1 MLEAFGKKAAVIGI
15 AILVSILLLVSAVGS
30 VASQM
35 SAVLVGGGEEE
46 GTEGNRV
53 ITLSLNLSAD
63 VEKYREQVLEEV
75 KKYGMEAYI
84 NLFLAVIMQE
94 SGGQGGDIFQASESL
109 GLPPNT
115 LDTARSI
122 EQGVK
127 YLSSMITK
135 AGVTSPEDIEH
146 IRLAL
151 QGYNFGGGYIDYAV
165 QKDGKWTQ
173 ENTFAFAKKKSGGVR
188 NTGSRVEQ
196 LGPWHYGD
204 QYYTAH
210 VLRYYQYS
218 DPQGEN
224 AAEGENAGV
233 AAGVAVEKRLAW
245 LFPDGT
251 PTSPNGMQKYLT
263 QITVPIINKNG
274 KAATMTLT
282 VHKKLAGEIKKVFE
296 DMKRAGFKIK
306 PEETAGYNWRTMAS
320 NSSSISHHS
329 YGCVVDVNWTSNGA
343 SYTSWGYHPG
353 KDEFSVTEKIVSIWK
368 CHGFYWGGDWSTAY
382 FDPMHFTY
390 TNH

>member
-1 MLEAFGKKAAVIGI
+1 MVERLRKKGVVIGI
-15 AILVSILLLVSAVGS
+15 VIIVPIMLLVSIVGS
-30 VASQM
+30 VTSQI
-35 SAVLVGGGEEE
+35 SAVLVGGEEE
-46 GTEGNRV
+46 GSTGGST
-53 ITLSLNLSAD
+53 ITVSLNLSPD
-63 VEKYREQVLEEV
+63 VARYREPVLAEA

-115 LDTARSI
+115 LDTAGSI

-127 YLSSMITK
+127 YLSGMITK
-135 AGVTSPEDIEH
+135 ARVASPEDLEH

-151 QGYNFGGGYIDYAV
+151 QGYNFGGGYIDYAMLNG
-165 QKDGKWTQ
+165 GKWTQ
-173 ENTFAFAKKKSGGVR
+173 ENTFRYAKEKSGGVR
-188 NTGSRVEQ
+188 NTGSRAEQ
-196 LGPWHYGD
+196 LGPWRYGD
-204 QYYTAH
+204 QYYTDH
-210 VLRYYQYS
+210 VLRYYQRG
-218 DPQGEN
+218 DQ
-224 AAEGENAGV
+224 AEESV
-233 AAGVAVEKRLAW
+233 AAGEAAKVALEGRLDW
-245 LFPDGT
+245 LFPDGV
-251 PTSPNGMQKYLT
+251 PSSPNEMQKYLT

-274 KAATMTLT
+274 KAATMILT
-282 VHKKLAGEIKKVFE
+282 VHKKLAEEIKKVFE

-320 NSSSISHHS
+320 NSSRVSHHS

-353 KDEFSVTEKIVSIWK
+353 KDEFSVTKEIVDIWK
-368 CHGFYWGGDWSTAY
+368 RHGFYWGGDWSTAY

>member
-1 MLEAFGKKAAVIGI
+1 MVERLRKKGVVIGI
-15 AILVSILLLVSAVGS
+15 VIIVPIMLLVSIVGS
-30 VASQM
+30 VTSQI
-35 SAVLVGGGEEE
+35 SAVLVGGEEE
-46 GTEGNRV
+46 GSTGGST
-53 ITLSLNLSAD
+53 ITVSLNLSPD
-63 VEKYREQVLEEV
+63 VARYREPVLAEA

-115 LDTARSI
+115 LDTAGSI

-127 YLSSMITK
+127 YLSGMITK
-135 AGVTSPEDIEH
+135 ARVASPEDLEH

-151 QGYNFGGGYIDYAV
+151 QGYNFGGGYIDYAMLNG
-165 QKDGKWTQ
+165 GKWTQ
-173 ENTFAFAKKKSGGVR
+173 ENTFRYAKEKSGGVR
-188 NTGSRVEQ
+188 NTGSRAEQ
-196 LGPWHYGD
+196 LGPWRYGD
-204 QYYTAH
+204 QYYTDH
-210 VLRYYQYS
+210 VLRYYQRG
-218 DPQGEN
+218 DQ
-224 AAEGENAGV
+224 AEESV
-233 AAGVAVEKRLAW
+233 AAGEAAKVALEGRLDW
-245 LFPDGT
+245 LFPDGV
-251 PTSPNGMQKYLT
+251 PSSPNEMQKYLT

-274 KAATMTLT
+274 KAATMILT
-282 VHKKLAGEIKKVFE
+282 VHKKLAEEIKKVFE

-320 NSSSISHHS
+320 NSSKVSHHS

-353 KDEFSVTEKIVSIWK
+353 KDEFSVTKEIVDIWK
-368 CHGFYWGGDWSTAY
+368 RHGFYWGGDWSTAY

>member
-1 MLEAFGKKAAVIGI
+1 MVERLRKRGAVIGI
-15 AILVSILLLVSAVGS
+15 VIIVPIMLLVSIVGS
-30 VASQM
+30 VTSQI
-35 SAVLVGGGEEE
+35 SAVLVGGEEE
-46 GTEGNRV
+46 GSTGGGST
-53 ITLSLNLSAD
+53 ITVSLNLSPD
-63 VEKYREQVLEEV
+63 VARYREPVLAEA

-115 LDTARSI
+115 LDTAGSI

-127 YLSSMITK
+127 YLSGMITK
-135 AGVTSPEDIEH
+135 ARVASPEDLEH

-151 QGYNFGGGYIDYAV
+151 QGYNFGGGYIDYAMLNG
-165 QKDGKWTQ
+165 GKWTQ
-173 ENTFAFAKKKSGGVR
+173 ENTFRYAKEKSGGVR
-188 NTGSRVEQ
+188 NTGNRAEQ
-196 LGPWHYGD
+196 LGPWRYGD
-204 QYYTAH
+204 QYYTDH
-210 VLRYYQYS
+210 VLRYYQRG
-218 DPQGEN
+218 DQ
-224 AAEGENAGV
+224 AEESV
-233 AAGVAVEKRLAW
+233 AAGEAAKVALEGRLDW
-245 LFPDGT
+245 LFPDGV
-251 PTSPNGMQKYLT
+251 PSSPNEMQKYLT

-274 KAATMTLT
+274 KAATMILT
-282 VHKKLAGEIKKVFE
+282 VHKKLAEEIKKVFE

-320 NSSSISHHS
+320 NSSKVSHHS

-353 KDEFSVTEKIVSIWK
+353 KDEFSVTKEVVDIWK
-368 CHGFYWGGDWSTAY
+368 RHGFYWGGDWSTAY

>member
-1 MLEAFGKKAAVIGI
+1 MEGIGRKGIGICIAVIT
-15 AILVSILLLVSAVGS
+15 SIMLLVSVIGS
-30 VASQM
+30 VTSQI

-46 GTEGNRV
+46 GTEGSHA
-53 ITLSLNLSAD
+53 ITVSLNLSQD
-63 VEKYREQVLEEV
+63 VEKYRERILEEA
-75 KKYGMEAYI
+75 KKYGTEAYI
-84 NLFLAVIMQE
+84 NLFLAVVMQE

-115 LDTARSI
+115 LDVNQSI

-127 YLSSMITK
+127 YLSGMITK
-135 AGVTSPEDIEH
+135 AGVTSPEDLEH

-151 QGYNFGGGYIDYAV
+151 QGYNFGGAYIDYAI

-173 ENTFAFAKKKSGGVR
+173 ENTFEFAKEKSGGVK
-188 NTGSRVEQ
+188 NTGSRAEQ

-210 VLRYYQYS
+210 VLRYYQS
-218 DPQGEN
+218 GAEQGES
-224 AAEGENAGV
+224 
-233 AAGVAVEKRLAW
+233 VAVGEAAQVALAERIDW
-245 LFPDGT
+245 LFPDGL
-251 PTSPNGMQKYLT
+251 PSSPNEMQKYLT
-263 QITVPIINKNG
+263 QITVPIVNKNG
-274 KAATMTLT
+274 NKATMILT
-282 VHKKLAGEIKKVFE
+282 VHKKLASEIKEVFK
-296 DMKRAGFKIK
+296 DMEKAGFKIK

-320 NSSSISHHS
+320 NSASISHHS

-343 SYTSWGYHPG
+343 SYTNWGYHPG
-353 KDEFSVTEKIVSIWK
+353 EDEFSVTQNIVNIWK
-368 CHGFYWGGDWSTAY
+368 GHGFYWGGDWSPAY

>member
-1 MLEAFGKKAAVIGI
+1 MERLRKKGAVIGI
-15 AILVSILLLVSAVGS
+15 AIIVPIMLLVSIVGS
-30 VASQM
+30 VTSQI
-35 SAVLVGGGEEE
+35 SAVLVGGEEE
-46 GTEGNRV
+46 GSIGGDST
-53 ITLSLNLSAD
+53 ITVSLNLSPD
-63 VEKYREQVLEEV
+63 VERYRELVLAEA

-115 LDTARSI
+115 LDTAGSI

-127 YLSSMITK
+127 YLSAMITK
-135 AGVTSPEDIEH
+135 AGVTSPEDLEH

-151 QGYNFGGGYIDYAV
+151 QGYNFGGAYIDYAM
-165 QKDGKWTQ
+165 KNGGKWTQ
-173 ENTFAFAKKKSGGVR
+173 ENTFGYAKEKSGGVR
-188 NTGSRVEQ
+188 NTGSRAEQ
-196 LGPWHYGD
+196 LGPWRYGD
-204 QYYTAH
+204 QYYTDH
-210 VLRYYQYS
+210 VLRYYQLG
-218 DPQGEN
+218 DPGE
-224 AAEGENAGV
+224 ESV
-233 AAGVAVEKRLAW
+233 AAGEAAKVALEGRLDW
-245 LFPDGT
+245 LFSDGV
-251 PTSPNGMQKYLT
+251 PSSPKEMQKYLT

-274 KAATMTLT
+274 KAATMILT
-282 VHKKLAGEIKKVFE
+282 VHKKLATEIKKVFE

-320 NSSSISHHS
+320 NSSRVSHHS

-353 KDEFSVTEKIVSIWK
+353 EDEFSVTKEIVNIWK
-368 CHGFYWGGDWSTAY
+368 RHGFYWGGDWSTAY

>member
-1 MLEAFGKKAAVIGI
+1 MVERLRKKGAVIGI
-15 AILVSILLLVSAVGS
+15 VIIVPIMLLVSIVGS
-30 VASQM
+30 VTSQI
-35 SAVLVGGGEEE
+35 SAVLVGGEEE
-46 GTEGNRV
+46 GSTGGGST
-53 ITLSLNLSAD
+53 ITVSLNLSPD
-63 VEKYREQVLEEV
+63 VARYREPVLAEA

-115 LDTARSI
+115 LDTAGSI

-127 YLSSMITK
+127 YLSGMITK
-135 AGVTSPEDIEH
+135 AKVASPEDLEH

-151 QGYNFGGGYIDYAV
+151 QGYNFGGGYIDYAMLNG
-165 QKDGKWTQ
+165 GKWTQ
-173 ENTFAFAKKKSGGVR
+173 ENTFSYAKEKSGGVR
-188 NTGSRVEQ
+188 NTGSRAEQ
-196 LGPWHYGD
+196 LGPWRYGD
-204 QYYTAH
+204 QYYTDH
-210 VLRYYQYS
+210 VLRYYQRG
-218 DPQGEN
+218 DQ
-224 AAEGENAGV
+224 AEESV
-233 AAGVAVEKRLAW
+233 AAGEAAKVALEGRLDW
-245 LFPDGT
+245 LFPDGV
-251 PTSPNGMQKYLT
+251 PSSPNEMQKYLT

-274 KAATMTLT
+274 KAATMILT
-282 VHKKLAGEIKKVFE
+282 VHKKLAEEIKKVFE

-320 NSSSISHHS
+320 NSSRVSHHS

-353 KDEFSVTEKIVSIWK
+353 EDEYSVTKEIVNIWK
-368 CHGFYWGGDWSTAY
+368 RHGFYWGGDWSTAY

>member
-1 MLEAFGKKAAVIGI
+1 MERLRKKGAVIGI
-15 AILVSILLLVSAVGS
+15 AIIVPIMLLVSIVGS
-30 VASQM
+30 VTSQI
-35 SAVLVGGGEEE
+35 SAVLVGGEEE
-46 GTEGNRV
+46 ESIGGDST
-53 ITLSLNLSAD
+53 ITVSLNLSPD
-63 VEKYREQVLEEV
+63 VERYRELVLAEA

-115 LDTARSI
+115 LDTAGSI

-127 YLSSMITK
+127 YLSGMITK
-135 AGVTSPEDIEH
+135 ARVESPEDLEH

-151 QGYNFGGGYIDYAV
+151 QGYNFGGGYIDYAMLN
-165 QKDGKWTQ
+165 GGNWTQ
-173 ENTFAFAKKKSGGVR
+173 ENTFSYAKEKSGGVR
-188 NTGSRVEQ
+188 NTGSRAEQ
-196 LGPWHYGD
+196 LGPWRYGD
-204 QYYTAH
+204 QYYTDH
-210 VLRYYQYS
+210 VLRYYQRG
-218 DPQGEN
+218 DQ
-224 AAEGENAGV
+224 AEESV
-233 AAGVAVEKRLAW
+233 AAGEAAKVALEGRLDW
-245 LFPDGT
+245 LFPDGV
-251 PTSPNGMQKYLT
+251 PSSPKEMQKYLT

-274 KAATMTLT
+274 KAATMILT
-282 VHKKLAGEIKKVFE
+282 VHKKLATEIKKVFE

-320 NSSSISHHS
+320 NSYRVSHHS

-353 KDEFSVTEKIVSIWK
+353 EDKFSVTKEIVNIWK
-368 CHGFYWGGDWSTAY
+368 RHGFYWGGDWSTAY

>member
-1 MLEAFGKKAAVIGI
+1 MERLRKKGAVIGI
-15 AILVSILLLVSAVGS
+15 AIIVPIMLLVSIVGS
-30 VASQM
+30 VTSQI
-35 SAVLVGGGEEE
+35 SAVLIGGEEE
-46 GTEGNRV
+46 ESIGGDST
-53 ITLSLNLSAD
+53 ITVSLNLSPD
-63 VEKYREQVLEEV
+63 VERYRELVLAEA

-115 LDTARSI
+115 LDTAGSI

-127 YLSSMITK
+127 YLSGMITK
-135 AGVTSPEDIEH
+135 ARVESPEDLEH

-151 QGYNFGGGYIDYAV
+151 QGYNFGGGYIDYAMLN
-165 QKDGKWTQ
+165 GGNWTQ
-173 ENTFAFAKKKSGGVR
+173 ENTFSYAKEKSGGVR
-188 NTGSRVEQ
+188 NTGSRAEQ
-196 LGPWHYGD
+196 LGPWRYGD
-204 QYYTAH
+204 QYYTDH
-210 VLRYYQYS
+210 VLRYYQRG
-218 DPQGEN
+218 DQ
-224 AAEGENAGV
+224 AEESV
-233 AAGVAVEKRLAW
+233 AAGEAAKVALEGRLDW
-245 LFPDGT
+245 LFPDGV
-251 PTSPNGMQKYLT
+251 PSSPKEMQKYLT

-274 KAATMTLT
+274 KAATMILT
-282 VHKKLAGEIKKVFE
+282 VHKKLATEIKKVFE

-320 NSSSISHHS
+320 NSSRVSHHS

-353 KDEFSVTEKIVSIWK
+353 EDKFSVTKEIVNIWK
-368 CHGFYWGGDWSTAY
+368 RHGFYWGGDWSTAY

>member
-1 MLEAFGKKAAVIGI
+1 MVERLRKRGAVIGI
-15 AILVSILLLVSAVGS
+15 VIIVPIMLLVSIVGS
-30 VASQM
+30 VTSQI
-35 SAVLVGGGEEE
+35 SAVLVGGEEE
-46 GTEGNRV
+46 GSTGGGST
-53 ITLSLNLSAD
+53 ITVSLNLSPD
-63 VEKYREQVLEEV
+63 VERYRELVLAEA
-75 KKYGMEAYI
+75 KKHGMEAYI

-115 LDTARSI
+115 LDTAGSI

-127 YLSSMITK
+127 YLSGMITK
-135 AGVTSPEDIEH
+135 AGVTSPEDLEH

-151 QGYNFGGGYIDYAV
+151 QGYNFGGGYIDYAM
-165 QKDGKWTQ
+165 KNGGKWTQ
-173 ENTFAFAKKKSGGVR
+173 ENTFGYAKEKSGGVR
-188 NTGSRVEQ
+188 NTGSRAEQ
-196 LGPWHYGD
+196 LGPWRYGD
-204 QYYTAH
+204 QYYTDH
-210 VLRYYQYS
+210 VLRYYQRG
-218 DPQGEN
+218 DQ
-224 AAEGENAGV
+224 AEESV
-233 AAGVAVEKRLAW
+233 AAGEAAKVALEGRLDW
-245 LFPDGT
+245 LFPDGV
-251 PTSPNGMQKYLT
+251 PSSPNEMQKYLT

-274 KAATMTLT
+274 KAATMILT
-282 VHKKLAGEIKKVFE
+282 VHKKLAEEIKKVFE

-320 NSSSISHHS
+320 NSSRVSHHS

-353 KDEFSVTEKIVSIWK
+353 KDEFSVTKEVVDIWK
-368 CHGFYWGGDWSTAY
+368 RHGFYWGGDWSTAY

>member
-1 MLEAFGKKAAVIGI
+1 MVERLRKKGVVIGI
-15 AILVSILLLVSAVGS
+15 VIIVPIMLLVSIVGS
-30 VASQM
+30 VTSQI
-35 SAVLVGGGEEE
+35 SAVLVGGEEE
-46 GTEGNRV
+46 GSTGGST
-53 ITLSLNLSAD
+53 ITVSLNLSPD
-63 VEKYREQVLEEV
+63 VARYREPVLAEA

-115 LDTARSI
+115 LDTAGSI

-127 YLSSMITK
+127 YLSGMITK
-135 AGVTSPEDIEH
+135 AGVTSPEDLEH

-151 QGYNFGGGYIDYAV
+151 QGYNFGGGYIDYAM
-165 QKDGKWTQ
+165 KNGGKWTQ
-173 ENTFAFAKKKSGGVR
+173 ENTFGYAKEKSGGVR
-188 NTGSRVEQ
+188 NTGSRAEQ
-196 LGPWHYGD
+196 LGPWRYGD
-204 QYYTAH
+204 QYYTDH
-210 VLRYYQYS
+210 VLRYYQRG
-218 DPQGEN
+218 DQ
-224 AAEGENAGV
+224 AEESV
-233 AAGVAVEKRLAW
+233 AAGEAAKVALEGRLDW
-245 LFPDGT
+245 LFPDGV
-251 PTSPNGMQKYLT
+251 PSSPNEMQKYLT

-274 KAATMTLT
+274 KAATMILT
-282 VHKKLAGEIKKVFE
+282 VHKKLAEEIKKVFE

-320 NSSSISHHS
+320 NSSRVSHHS

-353 KDEFSVTEKIVSIWK
+353 EDEYSVTKKIVNIWK
-368 CHGFYWGGDWSTAY
+368 RHGFYWGGDWSTAY

>member
-1 MLEAFGKKAAVIGI
+1 MVERLRKKGAVI
-15 AILVSILLLVSAVGS
+15 AIVIIVPIMLLVSIVGS
-30 VASQM
+30 VTSQI
-35 SAVLVGGGEEE
+35 SAVLVGGEEE
-46 GTEGNRV
+46 GSIGGDST
-53 ITLSLNLSAD
+53 ITVSLNISPD
-63 VEKYREQVLEEV
+63 VERYRELVLAEA
-75 KKYGMEAYI
+75 KKHGMEAYI

-115 LDTARSI
+115 LDTAGSI

-127 YLSSMITK
+127 YLSGMITK
-135 AGVTSPEDIEH
+135 AGVTSPEDLEH

-151 QGYNFGGGYIDYAV
+151 QGYNFGGGYIDYAM
-165 QKDGKWTQ
+165 KNGGKWTQ
-173 ENTFAFAKKKSGGVR
+173 ENTFGYAKEKSGGVR
-188 NTGSRVEQ
+188 NTGSRAEQ

-204 QYYTAH
+204 QYYTDH
-210 VLRYYQYS
+210 VLRYYQRGDQEEES
-218 DPQGEN
+218 
-224 AAEGENAGV
+224 V
-233 AAGVAVEKRLAW
+233 AAGEAAKVALEGRLDW
-245 LFPDGT
+245 LFPDGV
-251 PTSPNGMQKYLT
+251 PSSPNEMQKYLT

-274 KAATMTLT
+274 KAATMILT
-282 VHKKLAGEIKKVFE
+282 VHKKLAEEIKKVFE

-320 NSSSISHHS
+320 NSSKVSHHS

-353 KDEFSVTEKIVSIWK
+353 EDEYSVTKKIVNIWK
-368 CHGFYWGGDWSTAY
+368 RHGFYWGGDWSTAY

>member
-1 MLEAFGKKAAVIGI
+1 MVERLRKKGAVI
-15 AILVSILLLVSAVGS
+15 AIVIIVPIMLLVSIVGS
-30 VASQM
+30 VTSQI
-35 SAVLVGGGEEE
+35 SAVLVGGEEE
-46 GTEGNRV
+46 GSIGGDST
-53 ITLSLNLSAD
+53 ITVSLNISPD
-63 VEKYREQVLEEV
+63 VERYRELVLAEA
-75 KKYGMEAYI
+75 KKHGMEAYI

-115 LDTARSI
+115 LDTAGSI

-127 YLSSMITK
+127 YLSGMITK
-135 AGVTSPEDIEH
+135 AGVTSPEDLEH

-151 QGYNFGGGYIDYAV
+151 QGYNFGGGYIDYAM
-165 QKDGKWTQ
+165 KNGGKWTQ
-173 ENTFAFAKKKSGGVR
+173 ENTFGYAKEKSGGVR
-188 NTGSRVEQ
+188 NTGSRAEQ
-196 LGPWHYGD
+196 LGPCHYGD
-204 QYYTAH
+204 QYYTDH
-210 VLRYYQYS
+210 VLRYYQRGDQEEES
-218 DPQGEN
+218 
-224 AAEGENAGV
+224 V
-233 AAGVAVEKRLAW
+233 AAGEAAKVALEGRLDW
-245 LFPDGT
+245 LFPDGV
-251 PTSPNGMQKYLT
+251 PSSPNEMQKYLT

-274 KAATMTLT
+274 KAATMILT
-282 VHKKLAGEIKKVFE
+282 VHKKLAEEIKKVFE

-320 NSSSISHHS
+320 NSSKVSHHS

-353 KDEFSVTEKIVSIWK
+353 EDEYSVTKKIVNIWK
-368 CHGFYWGGDWSTAY
+368 RHGFYWGGDWSTAY

>member
-1 MLEAFGKKAAVIGI
+1 MAERLRKKGAVIGI
-15 AILVSILLLVSAVGS
+15 VIIVPIMLLVSIVGS
-30 VASQM
+30 VTSQI
-35 SAVLVGGGEEE
+35 SAVLVGGEEE
-46 GTEGNRV
+46 GSTGGGST
-53 ITLSLNLSAD
+53 ITVSLNLSPD
-63 VEKYREQVLEEV
+63 VARYREPVLAEA

-109 GLPPNT
+109 GLSPNT
-115 LDTARSI
+115 LDTAGSI

-127 YLSSMITK
+127 YLSGMITK
-135 AGVTSPEDIEH
+135 ARVASPEDLEH

-151 QGYNFGGGYIDYAV
+151 QGYNFGGGYIDYAMLNG
-165 QKDGKWTQ
+165 GKWTQ
-173 ENTFAFAKKKSGGVR
+173 ENTFSYAKEKSGGVR
-188 NTGSRVEQ
+188 NTGSRAEQ
-196 LGPWHYGD
+196 LGPWRYGD
-204 QYYTAH
+204 QYYTDH
-210 VLRYYQYS
+210 VLRYYQRG
-218 DPQGEN
+218 DQ
-224 AAEGENAGV
+224 AEESV
-233 AAGVAVEKRLAW
+233 AAGEAAKVALEGRLDW
-245 LFPDGT
+245 LFPDGV
-251 PTSPNGMQKYLT
+251 PSSPKEMQKYLT

-274 KAATMTLT
+274 KAATMILT
-282 VHKKLAGEIKKVFE
+282 VHKKLAEEIKKVFE

-320 NSSSISHHS
+320 NSSRVSHHS

-353 KDEFSVTEKIVSIWK
+353 KDEFSVTKEIVDIWK
-368 CHGFYWGGDWSTAY
+368 RHGFYWGGDWSTAY

>member
-1 MLEAFGKKAAVIGI
+1 MERLRKKGAVIGI
-15 AILVSILLLVSAVGS
+15 AIIVPIMLLVSIVGS
-30 VASQM
+30 VTSQI
-35 SAVLVGGGEEE
+35 SAVLVGGEEE
-46 GTEGNRV
+46 ESIGGDST
-53 ITLSLNLSAD
+53 ITVSLNLSPD
-63 VEKYREQVLEEV
+63 VERYRELVLAEA

-115 LDTARSI
+115 LDTAGSI

-127 YLSSMITK
+127 YLSGMITK
-135 AGVTSPEDIEH
+135 ARVESPEDLEH

-151 QGYNFGGGYIDYAV
+151 QGYNFGGGYIDYAMLN
-165 QKDGKWTQ
+165 GGNWTQ
-173 ENTFAFAKKKSGGVR
+173 ENTFSYAKEKSGGVR
-188 NTGSRVEQ
+188 STGSRAEQ
-196 LGPWHYGD
+196 LGPWRYGD
-204 QYYTAH
+204 QYYTDH
-210 VLRYYQYS
+210 VLRYYQRG
-218 DPQGEN
+218 DQ
-224 AAEGENAGV
+224 AEESV
-233 AAGVAVEKRLAW
+233 AAGEAAKVALEGRLDW
-245 LFPDGT
+245 LFPDGV
-251 PTSPNGMQKYLT
+251 PSSPKEMQKYLT

-274 KAATMTLT
+274 KAATMILT
-282 VHKKLAGEIKKVFE
+282 VHKKLATEIKKVFE

-320 NSSSISHHS
+320 NSSRVSHHS

-353 KDEFSVTEKIVSIWK
+353 EDKFSVTKEIVNIWK
-368 CHGFYWGGDWSTAY
+368 RHGFYWGGDWSTAY

>member
-1 MLEAFGKKAAVIGI
+1 MVERLRKKGVVIGI
-15 AILVSILLLVSAVGS
+15 VIIVPIMLLVSIVGS
-30 VASQM
+30 VTSQI
-35 SAVLVGGGEEE
+35 SAVLVGGEEE
-46 GTEGNRV
+46 GSTGGST
-53 ITLSLNLSAD
+53 ITVSLNLSPD
-63 VEKYREQVLEEV
+63 VARYREPVLAEA

-115 LDTARSI
+115 LDTAGSI

-127 YLSSMITK
+127 YLSGMITK
-135 AGVTSPEDIEH
+135 AGVTSPEDLEH

-151 QGYNFGGGYIDYAV
+151 QGYNFGGGYIDYAM
-165 QKDGKWTQ
+165 KNGGKWTQ
-173 ENTFAFAKKKSGGVR
+173 ENTFGYAKEKSGGVR
-188 NTGSRVEQ
+188 NTGSRAEQ
-196 LGPWHYGD
+196 LGPWRYGD
-204 QYYTAH
+204 QYYTDH
-210 VLRYYQYS
+210 VLRYYQRG
-218 DPQGEN
+218 DQ
-224 AAEGENAGV
+224 AEESV
-233 AAGVAVEKRLAW
+233 AAGEAAKVALEGRLDW
-245 LFPDGT
+245 LFPDGV
-251 PTSPNGMQKYLT
+251 PSSPNEMQKYLT

-274 KAATMTLT
+274 KAATMILT
-282 VHKKLAGEIKKVFE
+282 VHKKLAEEIKKVFE

-320 NSSSISHHS
+320 NSSKVSHHS

-353 KDEFSVTEKIVSIWK
+353 KDEFSVTKEVVDIWK
-368 CHGFYWGGDWSTAY
+368 RHGFYWGGDWSTAY

>member
-1 MLEAFGKKAAVIGI
+1 MVERLRKRGAVI
-15 AILVSILLLVSAVGS
+15 AIVIIVPIMLLVSIVGS
-30 VASQM
+30 VTSQI
-35 SAVLVGGGEEE
+35 SAVLVGGEEE
-46 GTEGNRV
+46 GSIGGDST
-53 ITLSLNLSAD
+53 ITVSLNISPD
-63 VEKYREQVLEEV
+63 VERYRELVLTEA
-75 KKYGMEAYI
+75 KKHGMEAYI

-115 LDTARSI
+115 LDTAGSI

-127 YLSSMITK
+127 YLFGMITK
-135 AGVTSPEDIEH
+135 AGVASPEDLEH

-151 QGYNFGGGYIDYAV
+151 QGYNFGGGYIDYAMLNG
-165 QKDGKWTQ
+165 GKWTQ
-173 ENTFAFAKKKSGGVR
+173 ENTFRYAKEKSGGVR
-188 NTGSRVEQ
+188 NTGSRAEQ
-196 LGPWHYGD
+196 LGPWRYGD
-204 QYYTAH
+204 QYYTDH
-210 VLRYYQYS
+210 VLRYYQRG
-218 DPQGEN
+218 DQ
-224 AAEGENAGV
+224 AEESV
-233 AAGVAVEKRLAW
+233 AAGEAAKVALEGRLDW
-245 LFPDGT
+245 LFPDGV
-251 PTSPNGMQKYLT
+251 PSSPNEMQKYLT

-274 KAATMTLT
+274 KAATMILT
-282 VHKKLAGEIKKVFE
+282 VHKKLAEEIKKVFE

-320 NSSSISHHS
+320 NSSRVSHHS

-353 KDEFSVTEKIVSIWK
+353 EDEYSVTKKIVNIWK
-368 CHGFYWGGDWSTAY
+368 RHGFYWGGDWSTAY

>member
-1 MLEAFGKKAAVIGI
+1 MVEKLRKKGAVIGI
-15 AILVSILLLVSAVGS
+15 VIIVPIMLLVSIVGS
-30 VASQM
+30 VTSQI
-35 SAVLVGGGEEE
+35 SAVLVGGEEE
-46 GTEGNRV
+46 GSTGEGST
-53 ITLSLNLSAD
+53 ITVSLNISPD
-63 VEKYREQVLEEV
+63 VARYREPVLAEA

-115 LDTARSI
+115 LDTAGSI

-127 YLSSMITK
+127 YLSGMITK
-135 AGVTSPEDIEH
+135 ARVASPEDLEH

-151 QGYNFGGGYIDYAV
+151 QGYNFGGGYIDYAMLNG
-165 QKDGKWTQ
+165 GKWTQ
-173 ENTFAFAKKKSGGVR
+173 ENTFSYAKEKSGGVR
-188 NTGSRVEQ
+188 NTGSRAEQ
-196 LGPWHYGD
+196 LGPWRYGD
-204 QYYTAH
+204 QYYTDH
-210 VLRYYQYS
+210 VLRYYQRG
-218 DPQGEN
+218 DQ
-224 AAEGENAGV
+224 AEESV
-233 AAGVAVEKRLAW
+233 AAGEAAKVALEGRLDW
-245 LFPDGT
+245 LFPDGV
-251 PTSPNGMQKYLT
+251 PSSPNEMQKYLT

-274 KAATMTLT
+274 KAATMILT
-282 VHKKLAGEIKKVFE
+282 VHKKLAEEIKKVFE

-320 NSSSISHHS
+320 NSSRVSHHS

-353 KDEFSVTEKIVSIWK
+353 EDEYSVTKEIVNIWK
-368 CHGFYWGGDWSTAY
+368 RHGFYWGGDWSTAY

>member
-1 MLEAFGKKAAVIGI
+1 MERLRKKGAVIGI
-15 AILVSILLLVSAVGS
+15 AIIVPIMLLVSIVGS
-30 VASQM
+30 VTSQI
-35 SAVLVGGGEEE
+35 SAVLVGGEEE
-46 GTEGNRV
+46 ESIGGDST
-53 ITLSLNLSAD
+53 ITVSLNLSPD
-63 VEKYREQVLEEV
+63 VERYRELVLAEA

-115 LDTARSI
+115 LDTAGSI

-127 YLSSMITK
+127 YLSGMITK
-135 AGVTSPEDIEH
+135 ARVESPEDLEH

-151 QGYNFGGGYIDYAV
+151 QGYNFGGGYIDYAMLN
-165 QKDGKWTQ
+165 GGNWTQ
-173 ENTFAFAKKKSGGVR
+173 ENTFSYAKEKSGGVR
-188 NTGSRVEQ
+188 NTGSRAEQ
-196 LGPWHYGD
+196 LGPWRYGD
-204 QYYTAH
+204 QYYTDH
-210 VLRYYQYS
+210 VLRYYQRG
-218 DPQGEN
+218 DQ
-224 AAEGENAGV
+224 AEESV
-233 AAGVAVEKRLAW
+233 AAGEAAKVALEGRLDW
-245 LFPDGT
+245 LFPDGV
-251 PTSPNGMQKYLT
+251 PSSPKEMQKYLT

-274 KAATMTLT
+274 KAATMILT
-282 VHKKLAGEIKKVFE
+282 VHKKLATEIKKVFE

-320 NSSSISHHS
+320 NSSRVSHHS

-353 KDEFSVTEKIVSIWK
+353 EDKFSVTKEIVNIWK
-368 CHGFYWGGDWSTAY
+368 RHGFYWGGDWSTAY

>member
-1 MLEAFGKKAAVIGI
+1 MVERLRKKGAVI
-15 AILVSILLLVSAVGS
+15 AIVIIVPIMLLVSIVGS
-30 VASQM
+30 VTSQI
-35 SAVLVGGGEEE
+35 SAVLVGGEEE
-46 GTEGNRV
+46 GSIGGDST
-53 ITLSLNLSAD
+53 ITVSLNISPD
-63 VEKYREQVLEEV
+63 VERYRELVLAEA
-75 KKYGMEAYI
+75 KKHGMEAYI

-115 LDTARSI
+115 LDTAGSI

-127 YLSSMITK
+127 YLSGMITK
-135 AGVTSPEDIEH
+135 AGVTSPEDLEH

-151 QGYNFGGGYIDYAV
+151 QGYNFGGGYIDYAM
-165 QKDGKWTQ
+165 KNGGKWTQ
-173 ENTFAFAKKKSGGVR
+173 ENTFGYAKEKSGGVR
-188 NTGSRVEQ
+188 NTGSRAEQ

-204 QYYTAH
+204 QYYTDH
-210 VLRYYQYS
+210 VLRYYQRGDQEEES
-218 DPQGEN
+218 
-224 AAEGENAGV
+224 V
-233 AAGVAVEKRLAW
+233 AAGEAAKVALEGRLDW
-245 LFPDGT
+245 LFPDGV
-251 PTSPNGMQKYLT
+251 PSSPNEMQKYLT

-274 KAATMTLT
+274 KAATMILT
-282 VHKKLAGEIKKVFE
+282 VHKKLAEEIKKVFE

-306 PEETAGYNWRTMAS
+306 PEEPAGYNWRTMAS
-320 NSSSISHHS
+320 NSSKVSHHS

-353 KDEFSVTEKIVSIWK
+353 EDEYSVTKKIVNIWK
-368 CHGFYWGGDWSTAY
+368 RHGFYWGGDWSTAY

>member
-1 MLEAFGKKAAVIGI
+1 MEVIGKKAAGICI
-15 AILVSILLLVSAVGS
+15 AIMVSVMLLISIIGS
-30 VASQM
+30 ITSQI

-46 GTEGNRV
+46 EGDHT
-53 ITLSLNLSAD
+53 ITVSLNLSPD
-63 VEKYREQVLEEV
+63 VEKYREQILKEAE
-75 KKYGMEAYI
+75 KYGTETYLD
-84 NLFLAVIMQE
+84 LFLAVVMQE
-94 SGGQGGDIFQASESL
+94 SGGQGEDIFQASQSL

-115 LDTARSI
+115 LDTNRSI

-127 YLSSMITK
+127 YLSGMITK
-135 AGVTSPEDIEH
+135 ARVTSPGDLEH

-173 ENTFAFAKKKSGGVR
+173 ENTFAYAKEKSGGVR
-188 NTGSRVEQ
+188 NTGSSIEQ

-210 VLRYYQYS
+210 VLRYYQRGS
-218 DPQGEN
+218 EQGES
-224 AAEGENAGV
+224 
-233 AAGVAVEKRLAW
+233 AAGEAAKVALDQRLDW
-245 LFPDGT
+245 LFPDGL
-251 PTSPNGMQKYLT
+251 PASPNEMQKYLT

-274 KAATMTLT
+274 YEATMILT
-282 VHKKLAGEIKKVFE
+282 VHKKLAVEIKEVFK
-296 DMKRAGFKIK
+296 DMAKAGFKIK

-320 NSSSISHHS
+320 NSSNISHHS

-353 KDEFSVTEKIVSIWK
+353 KDEFSVTQKIADIWK
-368 CHGFYWGGDWSTAY
+368 RHGFYWGGDWSSAY

>member
-1 MLEAFGKKAAVIGI
+1 MVERLRKRGAVIGI
-15 AILVSILLLVSAVGS
+15 VIIVPIMLLVSIVGS
-30 VASQM
+30 VTSQI
-35 SAVLVGGGEEE
+35 SAVLVGGEEE
-46 GTEGNRV
+46 GSTGGST
-53 ITLSLNLSAD
+53 ITVSLNLSPD
-63 VEKYREQVLEEV
+63 VARYREPVLAEA

-115 LDTARSI
+115 LDTAGSI

-127 YLSSMITK
+127 YLSGMITK
-135 AGVTSPEDIEH
+135 ARVASPEDLEH

-151 QGYNFGGGYIDYAV
+151 QGYNFGGGYIDYAMLNG
-165 QKDGKWTQ
+165 GKWTQ
-173 ENTFAFAKKKSGGVR
+173 ENTFRYAKEKSGGVR
-188 NTGSRVEQ
+188 NTGSRAEQ
-196 LGPWHYGD
+196 LGPWRYGD
-204 QYYTAH
+204 QYYTDH
-210 VLRYYQYS
+210 VLRYYQRG
-218 DPQGEN
+218 DQ
-224 AAEGENAGV
+224 AEESV
-233 AAGVAVEKRLAW
+233 AAGEAAKVALEGRLDW
-245 LFPDGT
+245 LFPDGV
-251 PTSPNGMQKYLT
+251 PSSPNEMQKYLT

-274 KAATMTLT
+274 KAATMILT
-282 VHKKLAGEIKKVFE
+282 VHKKLAEEIKKVFE

-320 NSSSISHHS
+320 NSSRVSHHS

-353 KDEFSVTEKIVSIWK
+353 KDEFSVTKEIVDIWK
-368 CHGFYWGGDWSTAY
+368 RHGFYWGGDWSTAY